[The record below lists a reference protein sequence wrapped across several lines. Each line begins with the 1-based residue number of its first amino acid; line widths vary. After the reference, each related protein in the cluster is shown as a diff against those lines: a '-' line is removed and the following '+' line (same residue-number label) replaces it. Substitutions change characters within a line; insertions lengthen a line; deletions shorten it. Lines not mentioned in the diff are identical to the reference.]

1 MHKLLIAAVMALGA
15 TGPALANC
23 YEDIGCDDSE
33 YFTKS
38 DLRELSCQAL
48 WEVRNGIYFQNGYC
62 FKTKKAIRFFGNDE
76 CEYDDA
82 ADISFNKYEQRNIST
97 ITSVESQKGCN

>member
-1 MHKLLIAAVMALGA
+1 MRRLLLAAMLAGAA

-23 YEDIGCDDSE
+23 YEDIGCSDSD
-33 YFTKS
+33 YYRKS
-38 DLRELSCQAL
+38 DLRELDCDVL
-48 WEVRNGIYFQNGYC
+48 WELRNEIYYENGYC

-82 ADISFNKYEQRNIST
+82 EDIRFNRYEQRNIST
-97 ITSVESQKGCN
+97 IASVEKELQCN